1 MRDNK
6 HGKQPNENAV
16 SEKNSRPP
24 GQLHQQKVRG
34 ETELPGSVDDADDL
48 AGGQPQ
54 TQVELV
60 EKTDENEDWDYDR
73 QDDDDDFEEED
84 VESPDEYDDDDYLE
98 DGYEDDRNKDYPEDY
113 DLEYLKQFEEADDH
127 PDDDYGAEKPYKSP
141 LVRIVALVTVLA
153 FLGLA
158 LAASWP
164 VLQFPLAE
172 LVGRSIQLQKDIDV
186 QRLQAAVVQIDV
198 VSRQG
203 ASIAAERKSG
213 TGFNIR
219 PEGFIVTNHHVIDGA
234 LNMTITFPGGKIY
247 KAQSWASKP
256 EYDLAV
262 IRLQGENLPV
272 VPINESNYPAVGDKI
287 RVVGNPLGLNNVVV
301 DGEIDGYLRVKDNPD
316 LVISINAPV
325 YPGNSG
331 SPVFNKNSEVVG
343 VVFAR
348 YLKEIEGQETIF
360 GLAVPIDAVLDIQTR
375 G

>member
-6 HGKQPNENAV
+6 PGKQPYENAA
-16 SEKNSRPP
+16 SGKNSRPP
-24 GQLHQQKVRG
+24 EKLHQQMVG
-34 ETELPGSVDDADDL
+34 DETEIPSSVASADDFKDM
-48 AGGQPQ
+48 QS
-54 TQVELV
+54 
-60 EKTDENEDWDYDR
+60 ENQGEPGKKAAKEQDWDYDG
-73 QDDDDDFEEED
+73 QDDDGDFEADDE
-84 VESPDEYDDDDYLE
+84 ESPDEYDDYLE

-113 DLEYLKQFEEADDH
+113 DLEYLKQFEEVDDH
-127 PDDDYGAEKPYKSP
+127 PDDEYGDEKPYKSP

-198 VSRQG
+198 VSRRQG

-219 PEGFIVTNHHVIDGA
+219 PEGFIITNHHVIEGA

-262 IRLQGENLPV
+262 IKLQGENLPV
-272 VPINESNYPAVGDKI
+272 VPVNAGNLPTAGDKI

-316 LVISINAPV
+316 LVFSINAPV

-348 YLKEIEGQETIF
+348 YHREIDDQEKIF
-360 GLAVPIDAVLDIQTR
+360 GLAVPIDAVLDIQTN
-375 G
+375 